1 MTLSQQ
7 CQPTVIENQGDRPYS
22 PLQLI
27 EPSVAS
33 IQAPEMS
40 EQDQAISP
48 SPTLTDTE
56 FSPDRPGPAW
66 MWEFGVMG

>member
-7 CQPTVIENQGDRPYS
+7 RQPTVIENQGDRPYS
-22 PLQLI
+22 SLQLI

-33 IQAPEMS
+33 IQAPEMP
-40 EQDQAISP
+40 EQDQEIAP
-48 SPTLTDTE
+48 ALALADAE
-56 FSPDRPGPAW
+56 FLPDRPGPAW